1 MKIQPLKQISFNAGK
16 TTLYSDFDGTFYP
29 YPQNFNFQDDKS
41 KSNADG
47 YFSKFNILK
56 KNFDKNLDIKLTTG
70 RTFGEIK
77 DIFQKAANGGVSMPM
92 PSSIITKNGGD
103 EFFNNNTSSSFPFD
117 KISVN
122 TEKRLDIEK
131 ISNGWDGQKIQAKL
145 IDILEDKEF
154 KIVLAPTNG
163 PIEDYGNLTSQTII
177 KNNKDTDIALMRQD
191 GMLGFNITFNL
202 ANNSPKV
209 INDVKNEIKTHLQ
222 NNNIHSIV
230 IESDSDFGAK
240 GLPSLTLLPVV
251 YGAALTKTYD
261 ISKAIDAAK
270 KENDL
275 VIVAGDGGNDK
286 EALNPASYVTRPNDK
301 YFPRYIENSETKT
314 YKEDN
319 RYYVNSKLDGKEKRA
334 YFAQYLNSLKDYIQ
348 TNPEYKQELAKLPL
362 KSIIIGDTHESLN
375 KLVDTYKN
383 AGLADKILQIQKGTL
398 PEGVRTAINS
408 YKLENKCFETALN
421 TSNKNA
427 ISDTNIEYHEN
438 QVILKDINNLNQ
450 DTTTPRYNPVNC
462 DLKVQNCLIT
472 VKNFDDGTKYLKIKD
487 NNNQTIITV
496 KVKNSDN
503 LPQINLHTGN
513 YKPAIELKDKD
524 CAVFLSEDSY
534 IKSANFD
541 IATGK
546 YVDKARSNISFGQL
560 YVTEAYKASSIQNA
574 VNEYFLQEKF
584 NDVSNGKYKDQ
595 LKNEYSM
602 VGLAAGY
609 GSRLSIISDNTGDAK
624 PATPFITNK
633 YRLIDFSVLNP
644 GIKAGIINP
653 NSINSNK
660 SGTFDTINK
669 RILSGENA
677 NLMFL
682 RETEEK
688 PIGTG
693 GSLFSALK
701 NNVVKTDKP
710 LVLATGDLY
719 TNVDLSY
726 ALKEF
731 ENKNAGLLV
740 VYKQIGE
747 NDITKLPIIKL
758 DKYEG
763 TNYVKQFCHLP
774 NNKDEESYIRG
785 LSLQDIPNKYATTT
799 SIYIMHPKVLEILK
813 QISGEGKQSFGSYL
827 PILLQILNGEGKS
840 KIVAD
845 DRILSK
851 LREMD
856 LIDSQN
862 ISKGLRDDNGH
873 HLTMIA
879 DMAKREDGVAAVAE
893 DVGTYKR
900 YLEQARKT
908 AANKFGEYDY
918 FPKEYL
924 SEIKNLVDL
933 NTGVVFADSD
943 AKTNF
948 KNFKTKQNIEE
959 IYGDVLIT
967 NNKDKL

>member
-1 MKIQPLKQISFNAGK
+1 MKILPLKQISFTAGK

-29 YPQNFNFQDDKS
+29 YPQNFNFQNNES
-41 KSNADG
+41 KSNADK

-56 KNFDKNLDIKLTTG
+56 KDFDKNLDIKLTTG

-77 DIFQKAANGGVSMPM
+77 DIFQKAGNSGIALTM

-103 EFFNNNTSSSFPFD
+103 EFFNNSTCSTFPFD
-117 KISVN
+117 KNSVN
-122 TEKRLDIEK
+122 REKRINIEK
-131 ISNGWDGQKIQAKL
+131 ISNGWDGPKIQAQL
-145 IDILEDKEF
+145 IDILADKEF
-154 KIVLAPTNG
+154 KIVSAPTNG
-163 PIEDYGNLTSQTII
+163 PIEDYGNLTSQNII
-177 KNNKDTDIALMRQD
+177 KQNKNTDIALMRQD

-202 ANNSPKV
+202 ANKHPKV
-209 INDVKNEIKTHLQ
+209 INDIKNEIKTHLQ

-230 IESDSDFGAK
+230 IETESDFDAK
-240 GLPSLTLLPVV
+240 GFPSLTVLPVV

-261 ISKAIDAAK
+261 ISKALEAAK

-319 RYYVNSKLDGKEKRA
+319 RFYVNSKLDGKIKRA

-362 KSIIIGDTHESLN
+362 KSIVIGDTHESLN
-375 KLVDTYKN
+375 NLVDTYKN
-383 AGLADKILQIQKGTL
+383 AGLSDKILQIPRGAL

-408 YKLENKCFETALN
+408 YKSENKYFETSLN
-421 TSNKNA
+421 TSNKNL
-427 ISDTNIEYHEN
+427 INDTNIEYHEN
-438 QVILKDINNLNQ
+438 QVILKNINNLNQ
-450 DTTTPRYNPVNC
+450 DTITPRYNPTNR
-462 DLKVQNCLIT
+462 DLKIQNCIIT
-472 VKNFDDGTKYLKIKD
+472 VKNLDDNSKYLKIKD
-487 NNNQTIITV
+487 NNNQTIATV
-496 KVKNSDN
+496 KVKSSDEI
-503 LPQINLHTGN
+503 PQINLHTGN
-513 YKPAIELKDKD
+513 YKPTIELNDKD
-524 CAVFLSEDSY
+524 CTVLLSEDSY
-534 IKSANFD
+534 IKSPNFV

-574 VNEYFLQEKF
+574 VNEYFIQEKF

-609 GSRLSIISDNTGDAK
+609 GSRLSIISDNTDDAK

-644 GIKAGIINP
+644 GIKAGIIKP
-653 NSINSNK
+653 NSINSNE

-669 RILSGENA
+669 KILSGKDA
-677 NLMFL
+677 NLMYL

-693 GSLFSALK
+693 GSFFSALK

-719 TNVDLSY
+719 TNLDLSY

-774 NNKDEESYIRG
+774 NNKDEEGYIRG
-785 LSLQDIPNKYATTT
+785 LSLQDNPNRYATTT

-813 QISGEGKQSFGSYL
+813 QISGEGNQSFGSYL
-827 PILLQILNGEGKS
+827 PILLQILNGKGKDQ
-840 KIVAD
+840 ITAD
-845 DRILSK
+845 DRILTK

-856 LIDSQN
+856 LIDNQN

-879 DMAKREDGVAAVAE
+879 DIAKREDGKAAVAE

-908 AANKFGEYDY
+908 SANKFGEYDY
-918 FPKEYL
+918 FPKDYL
-924 SEIKNLVDL
+924 SEIKNLVDQ
-933 NTGVVFADSD
+933 NTGIVFTDGD
-943 AKTNF
+943 AKNNF
-948 KNFKTKQNIEE
+948 KKFKTKQNIEE